1 MKSMSNPLTP
11 FVPKPLCRT
20 PTLSHEPVP
29 APVYE
34 DLPEEAP
41 AAVTS
46 QQDALKS
53 IFRRIRHAPAVLP
66 RAPSVIPAPKP
77 EPIAEVQD
85 NDFEKALMAKVE
97 EAKIEAES
105 IKSQEALRSMF
116 REMRGE
122 PALTR
127 GPAPL
132 VRSPCFVPDLPEAKT
147 D

>member
-66 RAPSVIPAPKP
+66 RAPSISPA
-77 EPIAEVQD
+77 PIAEVQD

-132 VRSPCFVPDLPEAKT
+132 VRSPCFVPEAKT

>member
-34 DLPEEAP
+34 DLPEESHT
-41 AAVTS
+41 AVTS

-53 IFRRIRHAPAVLP
+53 IFRRIRNAPAILP
-66 RAPSVIPAPKP
+66 RGPSVSPVPKP
-77 EPIAEVQD
+77 EPAKTQEYED
-85 NDFEKALMAKVE
+85 NTDFEKALMAKVE

-105 IKSQEALRSMF
+105 TVSQEALRSMF

-122 PALTR
+122 PALPR

-132 VRSPCFVPDLPEAKT
+132 LRSPCFVPEAKT